1 MYTYYIKAKNI
12 DENIFKERGN
22 WKRYRNGDK
31 LNFLFIEQ
39 SQFAPEKRFYNMEID
54 IENKLIY
61 EGKDKYNLINSFL
74 NSKVRGEKNLVM
86 DQILI
91 DINKQ
96 SYQTFIKDNKVYI
109 LKPVKGYAK
118 KGIEIIENK
127 KDFRVLYTEIRKKK
141 DYDLWVV
148 QEYITNPLL
157 YLGKKF
163 HFRCYY
169 ILTQD
174 NKAYLYHNFTILR
187 AKNKYKKGDYKN
199 QDIHISRYIPE
210 DEKIRKK
217 LLIND
222 ENKGAF
228 TAEEYSLIKK
238 GLLKVH
244 RKIKDKIDY
253 KCYPNAKNCFQI
265 FGSDVIFTDD
275 YKPKLIELNASP
287 SFDNKKLLFG
297 SNQKP
302 VLEGIMQE
310 IVDKKFPP
318 KNKIKRN
325 NHLIKL

>member
-12 DENIFKERGN
+12 NESIFKKRGV
-22 WKRYRNGDK
+22 WKRYQKGDE
-31 LNFLFIEQ
+31 LNFLYIER
-39 SQFAPEKRFYNMEID
+39 SQFAPEKRFYSMDIGIQNSME
-54 IENKLIY
+54 Y
-61 EGKDKYNLINSFL
+61 EGKDKYTLINSFL

-91 DINKQ
+91 DINKP
-96 SYQTFIKDNKVYI
+96 SYQNFIKDDKIYI
-109 LKPVKGYAK
+109 LKPVMGYAK
-118 KGIEIIENK
+118 KGIEMIKNK
-127 KDFRVLYTEIRKKK
+127 KDFGKIYTEIKKK
-141 DYDLWVV
+141 KEYDLWVL

-169 ILTQD
+169 ILSSD
-174 NKAYLYHNFTILR
+174 NKSYLYNTFIILR
-187 AKNKYKKGDYKN
+187 SKNKYKKGDYANK
-199 QDIHISRYIPE
+199 DIHISIYDYN
-210 DEKIRKK
+210 DEKNIKK
-217 LLIND
+217 FLIND

-228 TAEEYSLIKK
+228 TAEEYLLIKN

-253 KCYPNAKNCFQI
+253 KCYSNVKNCFQI
-265 FGSDVIFTDD
+265 FGSDVMFTDD

-297 SNQKP
+297 SNQHP

-310 IVDKKFPP
+310 IVDKEFPP
-318 KNKIKRN
+318 KNKIKKN
-325 NHLIKL
+325 NYLIKL

>member
-1 MYTYYIKAKNI
+1 MRTNLEYK
-12 DENIFKERGN
+12 
-22 WKRYRNGDK
+22 
-31 LNFLFIEQ
+31 
-39 SQFAPEKRFYNMEID
+39 
-54 IENKLIY
+54 
-61 EGKDKYNLINSFL
+61 GKDKYNLINSFL

-91 DINKQ
+91 DINKPPFAIKADQ
-96 SYQTFIKDNKVYI
+96 NFIKDDKIYI
-109 LKPVKGYAK
+109 LKPVMGYAK
-118 KGIEIIENK
+118 KGIEIIENI
-127 KDFRVLYTEIRKKK
+127 KDFRKLYTEIRKKK
-141 DYDLWVV
+141 EYDLWVA

-169 ILTQD
+169 ILTSD
-174 NKAYLYHNFTILR
+174 NKAYLYNTFIILR
-187 AKNKYKKGDYKN
+187 SKNRYKKDDYTNK
-199 QDIHISRYIPE
+199 DIHISIYNPE
-210 DEKIRKK
+210 DEKNIKK
-217 LLIND
+217 FLIND
-222 ENKGAF
+222 RNTGAF
-228 TAEEYSLIKK
+228 TKEEYSLIKK

-265 FGSDVIFTDD
+265 FGSDVMFTDD

-297 SNQKP
+297 SNQQP